1 MTSYFMGIIYYLL
14 ILCSNVL
21 SELTNGA
28 NIFDTEYIIKLM
40 TK

>member
-1 MTSYFMGIIYYLL
+1 MTSYFMEITYYLL
-14 ILCSNVL
+14 ILSSNL
-21 SELTNGA
+21 LLELPNGA